1 MYHKTGHLPSSQ
13 DDTKT
18 EMTKSGELDSPN
30 PVLTFHY
37 DDKSRGLVGQQLY
50 NEKSAV
56 CFDTHFIDDGPGTN
70 LEPIYLSGLCVENK

>member
-1 MYHKTGHLPSSQ
+1 
-13 DDTKT
+13 
-18 EMTKSGELDSPN
+18 MTKSGELDSPN